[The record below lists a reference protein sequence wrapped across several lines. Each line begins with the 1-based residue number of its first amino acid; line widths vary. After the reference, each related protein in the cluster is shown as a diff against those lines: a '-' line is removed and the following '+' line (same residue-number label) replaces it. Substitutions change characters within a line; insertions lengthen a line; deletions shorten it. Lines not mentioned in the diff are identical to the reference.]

1 MRPFIHHSVSR
12 GRRGSGDRRIAI
24 PEIAGNFDD
33 LARTADWVPFG
44 TPANDVECSV
54 TGDRPPP
61 GELGW
66 LVTRAVSL
74 RAF

>member
-1 MRPFIHHSVSR
+1 MRPFIFYNAPN
-12 GRRGSGDRRIAI
+12 GRRGAGDRRSVI

-33 LARTADWVPFG
+33 LVRTAEWVPFG
-44 TPANDVECSV
+44 TTAPEIECSV
-54 TGDRPPP
+54 TGDQPPP

>member
-1 MRPFIHHSVSR
+1 MRPFIFYNAPH
-12 GRRGSGDRRIAI
+12 GRRGAGDRRSVI

-33 LARTADWVPFG
+33 LVRTAEWVPFG
-44 TPANDVECSV
+44 TPPLETDRSV
-54 TGDRPPP
+54 TGDEPRI